1 MNFPVSASVDGI
13 LQFIKPSIVQ
23 ILQNSKYGISIDIRP
38 QVRKRSIPQND
49 YLWAI
54 YQNIVKFWEETGFLP
69 DDLKLRWIN
78 SDFLHAYFKA
88 RFDVKTTTKMTTVEF
103 SEYTDKIQRLMVEQ
117 SKGEYEP
124 IYPEQPLQEM
134 N

>member
-13 LQFIKPSIVQ
+13 IQFIRPTIEH
-23 ILQNSKYGISIDIRP
+23 ILNSSKYGVSIDVRP
-38 QVRKRSIPQND
+38 QVRKRSLPQNS
-49 YLWAI
+49 YLWQI
-54 YQNIVKFWEETGFLP
+54 YSHIVEFWQDTGFQP
-69 DDLKLRWIN
+69 DDLNLKFIN

-103 SEYTDKIQRLMVEQ
+103 SEYTDKIQNLMVEQ
-117 SKGEYEP
+117 SRGEYEP
-124 IYPEQPLQEM
+124 IYPDQPLQEM